1 MLPSVKSTDSSNI
14 LASNWL
20 AWRWNCNL
28 AYQMEYFSHSRDVC
42 PVPIWEWRQW
52 KGLERGWTSYCTHAT
67 WEFFPPIHFQV
78 NFDSFDGY
86 ILTGWNFLDL
96 ALKMTLQHDLQSLW
110 PDCLARQ
117 SQWCWITNVA
127 KIPLIQ
133 WFHLHAEK
141 ECKEALKC
149 VLIFIVCLVSSEK
162 TQDPRLIFSLFNHLC
177 S

>member
-1 MLPSVKSTDSSNI
+1 MCQTFYLFIRIFQQTMLPSVKSTDSSNI
-14 LASNWL
+14 LSSNWL

-42 PVPIWEWRQW
+42 PIPIWEWRQW

-78 NFDSFDGY
+78 NFDSFDGC
-86 ILTGWNFLDL
+86 ILTGWNVLDL

-117 SQWCWITNVA
+117 SLSGAGLQMLQKYHFYSDFIYMQKKNA
-127 KIPLIQ
+127 KQP
-133 WFHLHAEK
+133 WS
-141 ECKEALKC
+141 
-149 VLIFIVCLVSSEK
+149 VS
-162 TQDPRLIFSLFNHLC
+162 
-177 S
+177 